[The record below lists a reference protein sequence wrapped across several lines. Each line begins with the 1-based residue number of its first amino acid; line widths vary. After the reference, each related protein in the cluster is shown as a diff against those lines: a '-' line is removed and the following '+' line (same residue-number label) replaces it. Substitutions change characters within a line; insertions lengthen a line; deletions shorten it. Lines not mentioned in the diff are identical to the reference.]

1 MRFSLATSAIALTIA
16 VASCTAPKE
25 TLAET
30 TPVATETVTE
40 DTTVTDAKAFMARA
54 ETELSDMSDEASLVF
69 WNQATNITDETNAA
83 AAEVGARATK
93 LAVSLAN
100 ESKKFNI

>member
-1 MRFSLATSAIALTIA
+1 MRFSLATSAFALTIA

-30 TPVATETVTE
+30 TPVTAATVAE
-40 DTTVTDAKAFMARA
+40 DTVVADATAFMARA
-54 ETELSDMSDEASLVF
+54 ESQLSDMSDEASIIF

-83 AAEVGARATK
+83 AAGTRPQDDPPARRHHDPCP
-93 LAVSLAN
+93 
-100 ESKKFNI
+100 IH